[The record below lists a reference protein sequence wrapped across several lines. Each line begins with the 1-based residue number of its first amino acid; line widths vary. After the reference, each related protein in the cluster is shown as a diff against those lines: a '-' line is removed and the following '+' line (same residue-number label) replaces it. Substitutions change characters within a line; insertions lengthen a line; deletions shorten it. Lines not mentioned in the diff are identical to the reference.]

1 MRSSGRFRAGW
12 LACLTFGLG
21 VLTLSAHR
29 QDECLQAALID
40 VGEHQVRVFLSI
52 TPGTE
57 VAARFEKVVDADG
70 NGSVSELES
79 ATYATNAVKQLSL
92 QTDGVER
99 RLELKAF
106 RFPEWDGLRLGT
118 ATIQVEAEASVPVW
132 SDGFHR
138 VRFENRHLTNLSVY
152 VTAALQPETNRIS
165 IGRQQRNDSQSTVE
179 LRVVVG
185 VP

>member
-1 MRSSGRFRAGW
+1 MRSGWRFRAGW

-29 QDECLQAALID
+29 QDECLQAVLID

-79 ATYATNAVKQLSL
+79 AAYATNAVKQ
-92 QTDGVER
+92 G
-99 RLELKAF
+99 
-106 RFPEWDGLRLGT
+106 G
-118 ATIQVEAEASVPVW
+118 
-132 SDGFHR
+132 
-138 VRFENRHLTNLSVY
+138 
-152 VTAALQPETNRIS
+152 
-165 IGRQQRNDSQSTVE
+165 
-179 LRVVVG
+179 
-185 VP
+185 